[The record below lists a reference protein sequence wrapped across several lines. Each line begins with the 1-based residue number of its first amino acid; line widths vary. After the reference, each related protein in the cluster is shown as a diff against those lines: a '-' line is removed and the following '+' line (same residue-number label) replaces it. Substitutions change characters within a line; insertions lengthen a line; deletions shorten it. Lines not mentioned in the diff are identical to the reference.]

1 MTNYFNFDIS
11 KEASVFTTAF
21 YIVGYSDYL
30 KKLMRDDPNVLPNY
44 SSLPVYVQD
53 LDMVNNKLEFKY
65 HAYYITVECNMIN
78 RVEDEEFIVKCW
90 PVVYNAGILATREK
104 SAKVKCWPVVYN
116 VGILKTQEK
125 STKMN
130 FGEYKTFISMFETD
144 TDYLY

>member
-11 KEASVFTTAF
+11 KESSVFTTAF

-53 LDMVNNKLEFKY
+53 LDMVNNKLELKCPAF
-65 HAYYITVECNMIN
+65 YITVDCDIISRE
-78 RVEDEEFIVKCW
+78 EDEEFVVRCW
-90 PVVYNAGILATREK
+90 PVMD
-104 SAKVKCWPVVYN
+104 N
-116 VGILKTQEK
+116 VGILTTQEK

-130 FGEYKTFISMFETD
+130 FNEYKTFISMFETD
-144 TDYLY
+144 TDYIS

>member
-53 LDMVNNKLEFKY
+53 LDMVNNKLELKY
-65 HAYYITVECNMIN
+65 QAFYITVDCDIISRE
-78 RVEDEEFIVKCW
+78 EDEEFVVRCW
-90 PVVYNAGILATREK
+90 PVMDNVGILTTLEK
-104 SAKVKCWPVVYN
+104 SAK
-116 VGILKTQEK
+116 
-125 STKMN
+125 MN
-130 FGEYKTFISMFETD
+130 FSEYKTFISMFETD
-144 TDYLY
+144 TDYIY

>member
-30 KKLMRDDPNVLPNY
+30 KNMMKIDPNVLPNY

-53 LDMVNNKLEFKY
+53 LDMVNNKLELKY
-65 HAYYITVECNMIN
+65 PAYYITVECNMIN
-78 RVEDEEFIVKCW
+78 REEDEEFIVKCW
-90 PVVYNAGILATREK
+90 PVMD
-104 SAKVKCWPVVYN
+104 N
-116 VGILKTQEK
+116 VGIPTTQEK

-130 FGEYKTFISMFETD
+130 FIEYKTFISMFETD
-144 TDYLY
+144 TDYIS

>member
-30 KKLMRDDPNVLPNY
+30 KNMMKIDPNVLPNY
-44 SSLPVYVQD
+44 SSLPVVVKE
-53 LDMVNNKLEFKY
+53 LDMVNNKIELKY
-65 HAYYITVECNMIN
+65 PAFYITVDCNIIS
-78 RVEDEEFIVKCW
+78 RDDKEEFVVRCW
-90 PVVYNAGILATREK
+90 PVMD
-104 SAKVKCWPVVYN
+104 N
-116 VGILKTQEK
+116 VGILTTQEK

-130 FGEYKTFISMFETD
+130 FIEYKTVISMFETD

>member
-1 MTNYFNFDIS
+1 MTNYFNFDIG
-11 KEASVFTTAF
+11 KEVSVFTTSF
-21 YIVGYSDYL
+21 YIVGYSNYL

-65 HAYYITVECNMIN
+65 PAYYITVECNMIN

-90 PVVYNAGILATREK
+90 PVMDNVGILTTREK
-104 SAKVKCWPVVYN
+104 SAK
-116 VGILKTQEK
+116 
-125 STKMN
+125 MN
-130 FGEYKTFISMFETD
+130 FSEYKTFISIFKTD